1 MSETRRSFLSHV
13 GTGVTVIG
21 TGAAITIPVATAQS
35 VGGPVK
41 FQATRH
47 EQDDWLDK
55 IPGQHRLVFDTT
67 QAASMGSAVQY
78 GTNYYSANQ
87 SSYGLQN
94 ADLAVVIIAR
104 HQSTPFAYNEA
115 MWAKYGDPI
124 SNFIDRTKEPSKTNT
139 YGRQLT
145 GMTGRGAHL
154 AVCQLATR
162 AIAGSIARSELS
174 SCGGRHRCRGPCAGT
189 RLRSRRP
196 CLISSVGAAGVEP
209 VAISEAVAHGERD
222 SSRSH
227 SSFGTRNGDSF

>member
-1 MSETRRSFLSHV
+1 MSETRRSFLTQV
-13 GTGVTVIG
+13 GTGVTAFG
-21 TGAAITIPVATAQS
+21 AGAAITIPVATAQS
-35 VGGPVK
+35 VGGAPR

-67 QAASMGSAVQY
+67 QPAGMGSALQY
-78 GTNYYSANQ
+78 GGNYYSANQ

-115 MWAKYGDPI
+115 MWAKYGEPI

-145 GMTGRGAHL
+145 TMIGRGAHL
-154 AVCQLATR
+154 GVCQMATR
-162 AIAGSIARSELS
+162 AIAGSIARAVSANTDDIFNELAANLLPNS
-174 SCGGRHRCRGPCAGT
+174 H
-189 RLRSRRP
+189 L
-196 CLISSVGAAGVEP
+196 VAAGI
-209 VAISEAVAHGERD
+209 VAVGRAQER
-222 SSRSH
+222 
-227 SSFGTRNGDSF
+227 GYALVVTA